1 MVIVV
6 SVQLVSLVA
15 APGFLKRGGR
25 EGQSALTSIVGGR
38 ELDTLDLSK
47 IEGESPQPSPWIADG
62 MFTLQFN
69 HNRLLKHTRQFHS
82 LIKSINETFLGPF
95 PLLTF
100 EVQSEHTFSL
110 AQLVSFRRR

>member
-47 IEGESPQPSPWIADG
+47 IEGGIPS
-62 MFTLQFN
+62 TL
-69 HNRLLKHTRQFHS
+69 
-82 LIKSINETFLGPF
+82 
-95 PLLTF
+95 PLD
-100 EVQSEHTFSL
+100 S
-110 AQLVSFRRR
+110 